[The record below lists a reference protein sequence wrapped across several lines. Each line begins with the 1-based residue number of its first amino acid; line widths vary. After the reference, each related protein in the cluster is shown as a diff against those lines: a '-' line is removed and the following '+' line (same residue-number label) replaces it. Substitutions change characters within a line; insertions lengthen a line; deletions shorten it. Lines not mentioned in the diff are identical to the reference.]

1 MNYPVWDVAFG
12 AGLLV
17 AIVSVVHVFV
27 SHFAVGGGIFLV
39 ISEKHAYK
47 TGNEKFLQWIKK
59 QSKFFML
66 VTIVWGAVTGV
77 GIWVTVSLAS
87 PSGVSSLIHS
97 FVWGWAIEWITFF
110 LEISASLLYYYGWEK
125 LDRKTHLWFGWI
137 YFWAAFGS
145 MVIINGIIT
154 FMLTPGAWLQNH
166 NFWSGVLNPT
176 YLPSLLIRFSFSL
189 ALAGLYALITASRMK
204 DETVKKEAV
213 KWSLRWAIPSMVF
226 LPVFAV
232 YYVGQIP
239 TEVFANTRGFI
250 SSATEY
256 ASLIS
261 VFAIITFLLALL
273 VLFKPEKLKLSFA
286 LIILAFAFLTMWSF
300 EFIRESIRK
309 PYIIYGYMYGNSVY
323 KTASKRDG
331 GFSPEKINQK
341 GILNSSHWISYNK
354 ITTDNEKE
362 VGKEIFRA
370 ECNTCHTID
379 SYRGLKGLLQKRN
392 LTKENLYQFLSGLN
406 LMRNKV
412 MPPFMGKDSERL
424 ALTTFLY
431 SLYRHENNPAN
442 FDGKYVFDKYCSACH
457 QYKADDPL
465 FVALEGNTRDDVID
479 IVSSLPDMNDLMPDL
494 KLSDKEKEAF
504 ARWAIKQFNQ
514 NK

>member
-17 AIVSVVHVFV
+17 AIISVVHVFV
-27 SHFAVGGGIFLV
+27 SHFAVGGGLFLV
-39 ISEKHAYK
+39 LSEKRAYK
-47 TGNEKFLQWIKK
+47 TGDDGLLNWVKK

-66 VTIVWGAVTGV
+66 VTVVWGAVTGV
-77 GIWVTVSLAS
+77 GIWVTVGLAS
-87 PSGVSSLIHS
+87 PSGVSALIHS

-110 LEISASLLYYYGWEK
+110 LEITASLLYYYGWKK
-125 LDRKTHLWFGWI
+125 LDRKTHLWIGWI
-137 YFWAAFGS
+137 YFWTAFGS

-154 FMLTPGAWLQNH
+154 FMLTPGNWLQNH

-189 ALAGLYALITASRMK
+189 ALAGLYALITASRIK
-204 DETVKKEAV
+204 DSGVKKEAV
-213 KWSLRWAIPSMVF
+213 KWSLRWTIPSMIL

-232 YYVGQIP
+232 YYVAKIP
-239 TEVFANTRGFI
+239 PEVFASTSGFI

-261 VFAIITFLLALL
+261 VFAIITFLLSAL
-273 VLFKPEKLKLSFA
+273 VLLRPAKLKLSFA
-286 LIILAFAFLTMWSF
+286 ILILVFAFLTMWSF

-309 PYIIYGYMYGNSVY
+309 PFIIYGYMYGNSVY
-323 KTASKRDG
+323 KTPSERDG
-331 GFSPEKINQK
+331 GFSPEKINK
-341 GILNSSHWISYNK
+341 NGILKTSNWISYKAITLDNK
-354 ITTDNEKE
+354 KE

-379 SYRGLKGLLQKRN
+379 SYRGLKDLLVKRN
-392 LTKENLYQFLSGLN
+392 LSKENLYEFLSGLN

-412 MPPFMGKDSERL
+412 MPPFMGKPEEREAL
-424 ALTTFLY
+424 ATFLY
-431 SLYRHENNPAN
+431 SIYPHKNNPEN
-442 FDGKYVFDKYCSACH
+442 FSGRFVFNKYCSACH

-465 FVALEGNTRDDVID
+465 FQALEGNSTDDVVD
-479 IVSSLPDMNDLMPDL
+479 IVSSLPDMNELMPDL
-494 KLSDKEKEAF
+494 KLTDKEKEVF
-504 ARWAIKQFNQ
+504 ARWVIQQFS
-514 NK
+514 KDK

>member
-17 AIVSVVHVFV
+17 AIISVVHVFV
-27 SHFAVGGGIFLV
+27 SHFAVGGGLFLV
-39 ISEKHAYK
+39 ISEKRAYK
-47 TGNEKFLQWIKK
+47 TGDAAFLDWVKK

-77 GIWVTVSLAS
+77 GIWVTVGLAS

-110 LEISASLLYYYGWEK
+110 LEITASLLYYYGWK
-125 LDRKTHLWFGWI
+125 RLDKKTHLWIGWI
-137 YFWAAFGS
+137 YFWSAFGS

-204 DETVKKEAV
+204 EEKAKENAV
-213 KWSLRWAIPSMVF
+213 KWSLRWAIPSMIF

-239 TEVFANTRGFI
+239 AEVFANARGFI
-250 SSATEY
+250 SNATEY

-261 VFAIITFLLALL
+261 VFAIITFLLSAL
-273 VLFKPEKLKLSFA
+273 VLLKPEKLKLSFA
-286 LIILAFAFLTMWSF
+286 ILILVFAFLTMWSF

-323 KTASKRDG
+323 KTPSARDG

-341 GILNSSHWISYNK
+341 GILKSSHWTTYK
-354 ITTDNEKE
+354 EITPQNEKAAGE
-362 VGKEIFRA
+362 EIFRA

-379 SYRGLKGLLQKRN
+379 SYRGMKGLLAKRN
-392 LTKENLYQFLSGLN
+392 LTKENLYEFLGGLN

-412 MPPFMGKDSERL
+412 MPPFMGKPQERKAL
-424 ALTTFLY
+424 AEFLY
-431 SLYRHENNPAN
+431 SIYPHKSNPAD
-442 FDGKYVFDKYCSACH
+442 FSGKFVFNKYCSACH
-457 QYKADDPL
+457 LYKSSDPL
-465 FVALEGNTRDDVID
+465 FGALEGNSKEDVVD
-479 IVSSLPDMNDLMPDL
+479 IVSSLPDMNELMPDL
-494 KLSDKEKEAF
+494 KLTDKEKEAF
-504 ARWAIKQFNQ
+504 AEWVIKQFN
-514 NK
+514 NN